1 MRLPVLTNRTWCV
14 ALAAVAFLAIAL
26 PVAWDVSGRVEA
38 LWPVRNI
45 MAHDVAGILTAVVPV
60 RIQAVGTGSLR
71 GTVHDDGGRPV
82 PGATLLVAMP
92 DGSVIEART
101 LADGTWT
108 LTGIPVGRHPVWIGA
123 PGFATVTMF
132 NRADA
137 GITGHLRAWFEPG
150 IEVTSGMA
158 DARTS
163 VNVVLAPETPPIPV
177 PDTPETVMDATEA
190 TLSCERPVA
199 STARRSD
206 VTIPRMGVPSG
217 EIFRYR
223 ADDNADTSHP
233 VVRRPLLV
241 VYPGPASQWDCAS
254 IPLASAGFEV
264 IAYGPP
270 YTFAIE
276 REIRILRLLL
286 ASLGMSDRADRGA
299 ESRSVQSRP
308 AILAGSYSAIHA
320 LRVVQDTGPGIIGA
334 VVLMGPPVDLLDLR
348 HRLETGDYRPPFGLE
363 RALIALG
370 VPDREVAR
378 HARYSARLHVTATH
392 PPTLVIHSRS
402 DDVVPVAQGEA
413 YLSALRDA
421 GVDAEGMILDGG
433 GHYLLSTGGGEAAA
447 ILSRTVSF
455 LMAHP

>member
-1 MRLPVLTNRTWCV
+1 MTNQTWRL
-14 ALAAVAFLAIAL
+14 ALAAIAFLSIAV
-26 PVAWDVSGRVEA
+26 PVAWDASGRVEA
-38 LWPVRNI
+38 LWPVRNVI
-45 MAHDVAGILTAVVPV
+45 AHDVAGILTPIVPAD
-60 RIQAVGTGSLR
+60 IQVVGTGSLR
-71 GTVHDDGGRPV
+71 GTVHDDVGRPV
-82 PGATLLVAMP
+82 PGATVLAAMP
-92 DGSVIEART
+92 DGSVTEART

-123 PGFATVTMF
+123 PGFAPVTMIH
-132 NRADA
+132 RADA
-137 GITGHLRAWFEPG
+137 GLTGRLRAWFEPG
-150 IEVTSGMA
+150 IEVTSGTA
-158 DARTS
+158 DAGTGID
-163 VNVVLAPETPPIPV
+163 VVLAPETPPIPV
-177 PDTPETVMDATEA
+177 PDTPETVMDATEV
-190 TLSCERPVA
+190 TLSCERPVP
-199 STARRSD
+199 STARRSG
-206 VTIPRMGVPSG
+206 VTISRMGVPSG

-223 ADDNADTSHP
+223 ADDNAGTSQP

-241 VYPGPASQWDCAS
+241 VYPGPASQWECAS

-286 ASLGMSDRADRGA
+286 ASLGMSDPADRGA
-299 ESRSVQSRP
+299 ESRPGQSRP

-320 LRVVQDTGPGIIGA
+320 LRVVQDTSPGTIGA
-334 VVLMGPPVDLLDLR
+334 VVLMGPPVNLLDLR
-348 HRLETGDYRPPFGLE
+348 HRLETGDYRPPFGLD

-370 VPDREVAR
+370 MPDREVAR
-378 HARYSARLHVTATH
+378 HARYSARFHVTASH

-413 YLSALRDA
+413 YLSALRNA
-421 GVDAEGMILDGG
+421 GVAAEGMILDGG
-433 GHYLLSTGGGEAAA
+433 GHYLLSTGGGEADA

>member
-1 MRLPVLTNRTWCV
+1 MRHPVMTNQTWRL
-14 ALAAVAFLAIAL
+14 ALAAIAFLSIAV
-26 PVAWDVSGRVEA
+26 PVAWDASGRVEA
-38 LWPVRNI
+38 LWPVRNVI
-45 MAHDVAGILTAVVPV
+45 AHDVAGILTPIVPAD
-60 RIQAVGTGSLR
+60 IQVVGTGSLR
-71 GTVHDDGGRPV
+71 GTVHDDVGRPV
-82 PGATLLVAMP
+82 PGATVLAAMP
-92 DGSVIEART
+92 DGSVTEART

-123 PGFATVTMF
+123 PGFAPVTMIH
-132 NRADA
+132 RADA
-137 GITGHLRAWFEPG
+137 GLTGRLRAWFEPG
-150 IEVTSGMA
+150 IEVTSGTA
-158 DARTS
+158 DAGTGID
-163 VNVVLAPETPPIPV
+163 VVLAPETPPIPV
-177 PDTPETVMDATEA
+177 PDTPETVMDATEV
-190 TLSCERPVA
+190 TLSCERPVP
-199 STARRSD
+199 STARRSG
-206 VTIPRMGVPSG
+206 VTISRMGVPSG

-223 ADDNADTSHP
+223 ADDNAGTSQP

-241 VYPGPASQWDCAS
+241 VYPGPASQWECAS

-286 ASLGMSDRADRGA
+286 ASLGMSDPADRGA
-299 ESRSVQSRP
+299 ESRPGQSRP

-320 LRVVQDTGPGIIGA
+320 LRVVQDTSPGTIGA
-334 VVLMGPPVDLLDLR
+334 VVLMGPPVNLLDLR
-348 HRLETGDYRPPFGLE
+348 HRLETGDYRPPFGLD

-370 VPDREVAR
+370 MPDREVAR
-378 HARYSARLHVTATH
+378 HARYSARFHVTASH

-413 YLSALRDA
+413 YLSALRNA
-421 GVDAEGMILDGG
+421 GVAAEGMILDGG
-433 GHYLLSTGGGEAAA
+433 GHYLLSTGGGEADA

>member
-1 MRLPVLTNRTWCV
+1 MTNQTWRL
-14 ALAAVAFLAIAL
+14 ALAASAFLSVAV
-26 PVAWDVSGRVEA
+26 PVAWDASGRIEA
-38 LWPVRNI
+38 LWPVRNVV
-45 MAHDVAGILTAVVPV
+45 AHDVAGILTAVVPV
-60 RIQAVGTGSLR
+60 EMQPADTGSLR
-71 GTVHDDGGRPV
+71 GTVRDDGGRPV
-82 PGATLLVAMP
+82 PRATVLVAMP
-92 DGSVIEART
+92 DGSVTEART

-123 PGFATVTMF
+123 PGFAPVTMIH
-132 NRADA
+132 RADA
-137 GITGHLRAWFEPG
+137 GLTGRLRAWFEPG
-150 IEVTSGMA
+150 IDVASGMA
-158 DARTS
+158 AAGTRVD
-163 VNVVLAPETPPIPV
+163 VVLAPETPPIPV

-206 VTIPRMGVPSG
+206 VTIPQMGVPSG

-223 ADDNADTSHP
+223 TDAATDASQP
-233 VVRRPLLV
+233 VARRPLLV
-241 VYPGPASQWDCAS
+241 VYPGPASQWECAS

-286 ASLGMSDRADRGA
+286 ASFGTADPADRHA
-299 ESRSVQSRP
+299 ESRPMQTRP

-320 LRVVQDTGPGIIGA
+320 LRVVQDTGPGTIGA
-334 VVLMGPPVDLLDLR
+334 VVLMGPPVDLVDLR
-348 HRLETGDYRPPFGLE
+348 HRLETGDYRPPFGLD

-370 VPDREVAR
+370 MPDREVAR
-378 HARYSARLHVTATH
+378 HARYSARFHVTAAH

-421 GVDAEGMILDGG
+421 GVAAEGMILDGG
-433 GHYLLSTGGGEAAA
+433 GHYLLSTGGGEADA

>member
-1 MRLPVLTNRTWCV
+1 MRHPVMTNQTWRL
-14 ALAAVAFLAIAL
+14 ALAAIAFLSVAV
-26 PVAWDVSGRVEA
+26 PVAWEASGRVEA
-38 LWPVRNI
+38 LWPVRNVI
-45 MAHDVAGILTAVVPV
+45 AHDVAGILTAVVPV
-60 RIQAVGTGSLR
+60 DTQAAGTGSLR

-82 PGATLLVAMP
+82 PGATVLVAMP
-92 DGSVIEART
+92 DGSVTEART

-108 LTGIPVGRHPVWIGA
+108 LTGVPVGRHPVWIGA
-123 PGFATVTMF
+123 PGFAPVTMI

-137 GITGHLRAWFEPG
+137 GLTGRVRAWFEPG
-150 IEVTSGMA
+150 IDVTSGMA
-158 DARTS
+158 DAGTS
-163 VNVVLAPETPPIPV
+163 VDVVLTPEPPPIPV
-177 PDTPETVMDATEA
+177 PDTPETVMDATEI
-190 TLSCERPVA
+190 TRSCERPVP

-223 ADDNADTSHP
+223 ADVNTDTSHP
-233 VVRRPLLV
+233 DGRRPLLV
-241 VYPGPASQWDCAS
+241 VYPGPASQWECAS
-254 IPLASAGFEV
+254 LPLAWAGFEV

-286 ASLGMSDRADRGA
+286 ASIGMSDPAGRSAG
-299 ESRSVQSRP
+299 SRSVRSRP

-320 LRVVQDTGPGIIGA
+320 LRVVQDTHPGTIGA

-348 HRLETGDYRPPFGLE
+348 HRLETGDYRPPFGLD

-370 VPDREVAR
+370 MPDREVAR
-378 HARYSARLHVTATH
+378 HARYSARLHVTALH
-392 PPTLVIHSRS
+392 PPSLVIHSRS

-413 YLSALRDA
+413 YLSTLRDA
-421 GVDAEGMILDGG
+421 GVAAEGMILDGG
-433 GHYLLSTGGGEAAA
+433 GHYLLSTGGGEADA
-447 ILSRTVSF
+447 ILSGTVAF